1 MDEHHSA
8 GDQQCC
14 HDNHYYSHHH
24 YTTDLITD
32 VWVHSLFKEV
42 RKQAHISSITI
53 VAELKERLLKV
64 GLNMWRQYF
73 NELCSLLTLLLI
85 THHLS
90 FIIHNSV
97 VYRDQ
102 DDVMASEKF
111 CSWSDQLRHVNGD
124 NPCYCETP
132 RHDSLYDGCQGR

>member
-1 MDEHHSA
+1 MDDDHA
-8 GDQQCC
+8 ADDQQCC
-14 HDNHYYSHHH
+14 HDNHYNHYH

-32 VWVHSLFKEV
+32 VRVHSLLKEV
-42 RKQAHISSITI
+42 RKQVHISSST
-53 VAELKERLLKV
+53 AATDFKERFLKV
-64 GLNMWRQYF
+64 GLSMWRQYF
-73 NELCSLLTLLLI
+73 NELCSLLTLLQI
-85 THHLS
+85 THHLF

-97 VYRDQ
+97 VHSDQ
-102 DDVMASEKF
+102 DDVMASKKF